1 MIVTKQNFR
10 YITGAIKNV
19 VGDQTVDVA
28 YEVDP
33 EDNLII
39 TIPQNVDI
47 DLVEAEIS
55 NVKTLF
61 DLTEL
66 RQERN
71 KLLTECDWTQFP
83 DVPES
88 TRLLWQSYR
97 QALRDIT
104 NTYTSLND
112 VIWPEKP
119 E

>member
-10 YITGAIKNV
+10 YIAGAIKNV
-19 VGDQTVDVA
+19 VGDQTVNVA

-33 EDNLII
+33 DDNLII
-39 TIPQNVDI
+39 TVPQNVDVNS
-47 DLVEAEIS
+47 VEAEIA
-55 NVKTLF
+55 NVKTVF

-66 RQERN
+66 RKERN

-88 TRLLWQSYR
+88 TRTLWQPYR

-104 NTYTSLND
+104 NTYSSLDD
-112 VIWPEKP
+112 VVWPDAP
-119 E
+119 